1 MEILSIHNGD
11 KMLSIWYIE
20 KLFTCN
26 LDKDKLPIPNID
38 FFLSLAH
45 VEKLSIFHKYKTFF
59 PYEI

>member
-38 FFLSLAH
+38 FFLVYSTCRQIIYI
-45 VEKLSIFHKYKTFF
+45 S
-59 PYEI
+59 